1 MSVKIKDIK
10 ARQILDS
17 RGVPTIET
25 DVILSTGT
33 IGRASVPSGASTGK
47 FEATEL
53 RDNDKTIFFGK
64 SVYNAIENIEKKIKP
79 ILLEKNPFNQE
90 EIDFLMIEKDGT
102 KNKSK
107 LGANA
112 ILSVSLALARA
123 CANEKK
129 IPLYKYLGGIYAKEL
144 PIPIMNIINGGKHAN
159 NKLDF
164 QEFMICPVAS
174 CSIKESI
181 KIGAEI
187 YHELKRL
194 IQNRRLSSAV
204 GDEGGF
210 APDFK
215 CNKEALD
222 IIIEAIENS
231 SYTTEEVKI
240 CLDVAASEIYKDGK
254 YVLLGEGTEMTSNEM
269 VNYLEKLTKN
279 YPIISIEDGLA
290 EDDCEGW
297 QLLTQRLGKHCQL
310 VGDDLFV
317 TNSKRLQEGIEKNLA
332 NAILIKPNQTGTL
345 TETMNTVLLAEK
357 NNYKTIISHRSGE
370 TEDTFIAD
378 LSVALNAG
386 QIKTGAPTRGERTAK
401 YNQLLR
407 IEEDCKIDI
416 FKLK

>member
-1 MSVKIKDIK
+1 MTIKITDIK

-17 RGVPTIET
+17 RGIPTIET
-25 DVILSTGT
+25 DVILSTGA

-64 SVYNAIENIEKKIKP
+64 SVYNAIENVEKKIKP
-79 ILLEKNPFNQE
+79 VLLEKNPFNQE

-102 KNKSK
+102 KNKSR

-112 ILSVSLALARA
+112 ILSVSLAVARA
-123 CANEKK
+123 CANEKNL
-129 IPLYKYLGGIYAKEL
+129 PLYKYLGGIYAKEL
-144 PIPIMNIINGGKHAN
+144 PIPMMNIINGGKHAN

-181 KIGAEI
+181 KIGAEV

-222 IIIEAIENS
+222 IIIEAIENA
-231 SYTTEEVKI
+231 SYSTDEVKI
-240 CLDVAASEIYKDGK
+240 CLDVAASELYKDGK
-254 YVLLGEGTEMTSNEM
+254 YVLLGEGTELTSNEM

-279 YPIISIEDGLA
+279 YPIISIEDGLS
-290 EDDCEGW
+290 EEDCEGW
-297 QLLTQRLGKHCQL
+297 QLLTQRLGKHYQL

-345 TETMNTVLLAEK
+345 TETMNAVLLAQK

-378 LSVALNAG
+378 LAVALNAG

>member
-10 ARQILDS
+10 AGQILDS

-90 EIDFLMIEKDGT
+90 EIDFWMIEKDGT

-144 PIPIMNIINGGKHAN
+144 PIPMMNIINGGKHAN

-164 QEFMICPVAS
+164 QEFMICPVES

-345 TETMNTVLLAEK
+345 TETMNTVLLAQK